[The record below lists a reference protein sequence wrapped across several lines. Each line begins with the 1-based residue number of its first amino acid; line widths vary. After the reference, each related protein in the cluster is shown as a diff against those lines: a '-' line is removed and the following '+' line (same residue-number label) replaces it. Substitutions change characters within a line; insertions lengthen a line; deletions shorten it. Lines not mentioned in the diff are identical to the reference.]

1 MQPDL
6 SWWKSGQ
13 CLFVGDV
20 KYKRLEA
27 GRIKH
32 PDLYQLVSYAIAADL
47 PRALLVYASGE
58 GAPGVHEI
66 VHVGKELTI
75 TTLDLEGAPDEILG
89 QVGQLA
95 ERISDVKGEARDR
108 AA

>member
-27 GRIKH
+27 GGIKH
-32 PDLYQLVSYAIAADL
+32 ADLYQLLSYTIAANL
-47 PRALLVYASGE
+47 PRGLLIYAAGE
-58 GAPGVHEI
+58 TEQGVHEI
-66 VHVGKELTI
+66 IHVGKELSI
-75 TTLDLEGAPDEILG
+75 VTLDLEGAPDELLG

-95 ERISDVKGEARDR
+95 ERISGMKSEARDQ